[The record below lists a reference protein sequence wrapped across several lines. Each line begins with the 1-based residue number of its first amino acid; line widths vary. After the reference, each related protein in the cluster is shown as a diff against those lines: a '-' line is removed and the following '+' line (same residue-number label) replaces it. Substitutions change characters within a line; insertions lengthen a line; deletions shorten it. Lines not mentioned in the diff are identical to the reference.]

1 MALDPKI
8 VAKLKRDLTEINK
21 LYKQLNMEPLSI
33 EIETAGVDDILL
45 VKEYLKEA
53 KALTEDLNEGFGGMA
68 ESIKN
73 IVREWKSGFADPTK
87 EATKSFTKLKGLAE
101 KFSDD
106 ATGLAEMKGKEVAAN
121 KKLISIE
128 VKRLSILKS
137 ELLKK
142 TELSDTEKTI
152 LANLKSEYK
161 VQEELL
167 ELAEDRVEEEKRIQ
181 KMMGLTGAAVKGI
194 AGALGKIGISSSFF
208 DFSL

>member
-181 KMMGLTGAAVKGI
+181 A
-194 AGALGKIGISSSFF
+194 S
-208 DFSL
+208 